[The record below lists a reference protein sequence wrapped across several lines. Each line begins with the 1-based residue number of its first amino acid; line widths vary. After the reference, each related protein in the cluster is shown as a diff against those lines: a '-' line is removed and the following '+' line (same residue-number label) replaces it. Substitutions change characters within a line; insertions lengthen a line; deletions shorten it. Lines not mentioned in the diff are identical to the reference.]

1 MLLYL
6 YHFFKLNVFKRIIA
20 TYEEITKTMITS
32 KYSIL
37 TNIHRT
43 FFTLEGKDILG
54 IGLLHYGFV
63 HAYIYPGYAYA
74 RALIGYMPKSQLAW
88 HIVCIS
94 STCTDNIRSFK
105 VVDQII
111 FPQHCN
117 NSS

>member
-43 FFTLEGKDILG
+43 FFTLEGKDI
-54 IGLLHYGFV
+54 Y
-63 HAYIYPGYAYA
+63 
-74 RALIGYMPKSQLAW
+74 
-88 HIVCIS
+88 
-94 STCTDNIRSFK
+94 
-105 VVDQII
+105 
-111 FPQHCN
+111 
-117 NSS
+117 